1 MTGLGIPVTDD
12 HIHIDRENG
21 RGTEAA
27 KDFFRAGGTHMF
39 LVTKPSWSHHIHP
52 VTGDEFRDVYEIT
65 LRTAEAIRETG
76 VVVFPVFG
84 VHPAEIGRLTERM
97 PLSEAEA
104 VMIRGLDIAAAY
116 VEEGAAVALK
126 SGRPHYPVDAEVW
139 EASNRILQHALALA
153 RDADCTLQIHAET
166 GPCSDVADMAAH
178 AGVSPKRVVKHFGS
192 PDTPLMPSLLAR
204 SECIPSCAHSGLS
217 FTMESDYMDD
227 NSRPGA
233 VIGPKSVPRYTR
245 KYLEQGLFTEDD
257 VWKIHAETPAQV
269 YGVEITL
276 S

>member
-52 VTGDEFRDVYEIT
+52 VTGEEFREVYEIT
-65 LRTAEAIRETG
+65 LKTAAAIRETG
-76 VVVFPVFG
+76 VVVFPIFG
-84 VHPAEIGRLTERM
+84 VHPAEIGRLTDRM
-97 PLSEAEA
+97 SLSEAVT
-104 VMIRGLDIAAAY
+104 VMKRGLDIAAEY
-116 VEEGAAVALK
+116 VGDQTAFALK
-126 SGRPHYPVDAEVW
+126 SGRPHYPVEPDVW
-139 EASNRILQHALALA
+139 DASNRILQHALSLA
-153 RDADCTLQIHAET
+153 HDHDCALQIHAET
-166 GPCSDVADMAAH
+166 GPCSDVADMANR
-178 AGVSPKRVVKHFGS
+178 AGISPKRVVKHFGM
-192 PDTPLMPSLLAR
+192 PDTPLLPSLLAR
-204 SECIPSCAHSGLS
+204 HEGIPSSAQSHLE

-245 KYLEQGLFTEDD
+245 KYLEEGVLSVDD
-257 VWKIHAETPAQV
+257 VWKIHAETPAKV
-269 YGVEITL
+269 YGVEIAL
-276 S
+276 L

>member
-1 MTGLGIPVTDD
+1 MTGLGFPVTDD

-39 LVTKPSWSHHIHP
+39 LVTKPSWSHNVHP

-65 LRTAEAIRETG
+65 LKTAVAIRETG
-76 VVVFPVFG
+76 VTVFPIFG

-97 PLSEAEA
+97 SLSEAEA
-104 VMIRGLDIAAAY
+104 VMKRGLDIAAEY
-116 VEEGAAVALK
+116 VKNESAVALK
-126 SGRPHYPVDAEVW
+126 SGRPHYPVEPEVW
-139 EASNRILQHALALA
+139 DASNRVLTHALTLA
-153 RDADCTLQIHAET
+153 HDHDCALQIHAET
-166 GPCSDVADMAAH
+166 GPCSDVAEMAQNV
-178 AGVSPKRVVKHFGS
+178 GMPIKRVVKHFGM

-204 SECIPSCAHSGLS
+204 HEGIPAAAKDHLT

-227 NSRPGA
+227 NSRPGS

-245 KYLEQGLFTEDD
+245 RYLERGVFSEEDA
-257 VWKIHAETPAQV
+257 WRIHAETPAKV
-269 YGVEITL
+269 YGVEISL
-276 S
+276 P

>member
-39 LVTKPSWSHHIHP
+39 LVTKPSWSHTIHP
-52 VTGDEFRDVYEIT
+52 VTGEEFREVYELT
-65 LRTAEAIRETG
+65 LKTAEAVRKTG

-84 VHPAEIGRLTERM
+84 VHPAEIGRLTDRM
-97 PLSEAEA
+97 SLEEAET
-104 VMIRGLDIAAAY
+104 VMKRGLDIAAEY
-116 VEEGAAVALK
+116 VENQTAFALK
-126 SGRPHYPVDAEVW
+126 SGRPHYPVDEDVW
-139 EASNRILQHALALA
+139 EASNRILKHALTLA
-153 RDADCTLQIHAET
+153 HDTDCALQIHAET
-166 GPCSDVADMAAH
+166 GPCADVAEMAKH
-178 AGVSPKRVVKHFGS
+178 IGMSPKRVVKHFGI

-204 SECIPSCAHSGLS
+204 LDSIPASAQSHLI

-245 KYLEQGLFTEDD
+245 KYLEQGVFREED
-257 VWKIHAETPAQV
+257 VWNIHAETPSKV
-269 YGVEITL
+269 YGVEISL